1 MSKMNWNKAELFAS
15 YGQFPQIPEQETLIV
30 AGENYPPRAEVAF
43 SGRSNVGKSSL
54 INKLL
59 NRKSLARVS
68 AKPGKTVTINFFTVG
83 WLKSD
88 STPSVRGIYAVD
100 LPGYGYAKTAKSE
113 KERFGELTERYI
125 NSGRIKLLIQLIDFR
140 HPPSED
146 DLLMLEYLKA
156 KEIPFVIA
164 LTKADK
170 LRKKQRE
177 QRRTALQSEIPYKD
191 LTIIEFSA
199 ETGEGVPELR
209 KIIETRCNTES
220 PAQETPHL

>member
-1 MSKMNWNKAELFAS
+1 MNWNKAEIFAS
-15 YGQFPQIPEQETLIV
+15 YGQFPQIP
-30 AGENYPPRAEVAF
+30 AGEANRAEVAF

-59 NRKSLARVS
+59 NRRSLARVS
-68 AKPGKTVTINFFTVG
+68 SKPGKTITINFFTTG

-88 STPSVRGIYAVD
+88 STPSPNGIYIVD

-113 KERFGELTERYI
+113 KERFGELTERYLK
-125 NSGRIKLLIQLIDFR
+125 SGRAGLLVQLIDFR
-140 HPPSED
+140 HPPTED
-146 DLLMLEYLKA
+146 DLMMLDFMKQ

-177 QRRTALQSEIPYKD
+177 ARREALKGELQFND
-191 LTIIEFSA
+191 LEIIEFSA
-199 ETGEGVPELR
+199 ETGEGVLELR
-209 KIIETRCNTES
+209 KFIEKSVILQDEQT
-220 PAQETPHL
+220 

>member
-1 MSKMNWNKAELFAS
+1 MIINWNKAELFAS
-15 YGQFPQIPEQETLIV
+15 YGQFPQIPLIEEE
-30 AGENYPPRAEVAF
+30 GRAEIAF

-68 AKPGKTVTINFFTVG
+68 SKPGKTVTINFFTTG

-88 STPSVRGIYAVD
+88 STPSPRGIYIVD

-125 NSGRIKLLIQLIDFR
+125 NSGRISLLVQLIDFR

-146 DLLMLEYLKA
+146 DKLMLNYLKE

-170 LRKKQRE
+170 LRKKLRE
-177 QRRTALQSEIPYKD
+177 ERRKALKTEID
-191 LTIIEFSA
+191 CEGLEIIEFSA
-199 ETGEGVPELR
+199 ETGEGVLELR
-209 KIIETRCNTES
+209 KLIEKRTCEVES
-220 PAQETPHL
+220 

>member
-1 MSKMNWNKAELFAS
+1 MIINWNKAEIVAS
-15 YGQFPQIPEQETLIV
+15 YGQFPQIPEPNERT
-30 AGENYPPRAEVAF
+30 EVAF

-68 AKPGKTVTINFFTVG
+68 SKPGKTVTINFFTTG

-88 STPSVRGIYAVD
+88 STPSPRGIYIVD

-113 KERFGELTERYI
+113 KERFGELTERYLK
-125 NSGRIKLLIQLIDFR
+125 SGRVGLLVQLIDFR

-146 DLLMLEYLKA
+146 DLMMLDFLKQT
-156 KEIPFVIA
+156 EIPFVVV

-170 LRKKQRE
+170 LRKSQRA
-177 QRRTALQSEIPYKD
+177 RRREALKTEMPCDDYE
-191 LTIIEFSA
+191 IIEFSA
-199 ETGEGVPELR
+199 ETGEGVLELR
-209 KIIETRCNTES
+209 KLIEKRVINE
-220 PAQETPHL
+220 

>member
-1 MSKMNWNKAELFAS
+1 MNWNKAELFAS
-15 YGQFPQIPEQETLIV
+15 YGQFPQIPPHD
-30 AGENYPPRAEVAF
+30 GRAEVAF

-68 AKPGKTVTINFFTVG
+68 QKPGKTVTINFFTTG

-88 STPSVRGIYAVD
+88 RTPSPQGIYIAD

-113 KERFGELTERYI
+113 KERFGELTERYL
-125 NSGRIKLLIQLIDFR
+125 NADRAGLLVQLIDFR
-140 HPPSED
+140 HPPTED
-146 DLLMLEYLKA
+146 DLMMLRFMKQR
-156 KEIPFVIA
+156 EIPFVIA

-170 LRKKQRE
+170 LKKKQRGE
-177 QRRTALQSEIPYKD
+177 RRTALNAEIPFD
-191 LTIIEFSA
+191 DIDIIEFSA

-209 KIIETRCNTES
+209 KFIEES
-220 PAQETPHL
+220 VTKYEQT

>member
-1 MSKMNWNKAELFAS
+1 MINWNKAEIFAS
-15 YGQFPQIPEQETLIV
+15 YGQFPQIPAADED
-30 AGENYPPRAEVAF
+30 RAEVAF

-68 AKPGKTVTINFFTVG
+68 SKPGKTVTINFFTTG

-88 STPSVRGIYAVD
+88 STPSPRGIFIVD

-113 KERFGELTERYI
+113 KERFGELTEQYLK
-125 NSGRIKLLIQLIDFR
+125 SGRVKLLVQLIDFR
-140 HPPSED
+140 HPPTED
-146 DLLMLEYLKA
+146 DLLMLSFLKQ

-177 QRRTALQSEIPYKD
+177 QRRAALKNEIPFND
-191 LTIIEFSA
+191 IEIIEFSA
-199 ETGEGVPELR
+199 EKGEGVTELR
-209 KIIETRCNTES
+209 KFIE
-220 PAQETPHL
+220 AKAI